1 MDEVLRNARIVA
13 RKILAIRRGEK
24 VLIVTNP
31 RSDLLKI
38 SMALAKVAKERGA
51 AHPDLASVPEKKI
64 ANPYVI
70 FQSEKGSKDFME
82 DYVRTAILAKPNI
95 IVHIPANKMGKDRV
109 GLKKPYRKG
118 KIKRHHILPFMFDT
132 GQARG
137 FWSPHITLDTWTRA
151 IDIDYGLLGKRVKNL
166 VKLMSGSEVHI
177 TTKKGT
183 DLKLSLKGRKVLPD
197 DGDTT
202 KPHGSGNVPCGEVY
216 VGPKIGSMHGTWVL
230 DGMIPLHTGEILFLK
245 NDPLTIEYSS
255 GFLKSIRGKHAKK
268 LLASIKWGEKEA
280 RKHFKGRK
288 ADRYAKNARHCGEL
302 GIGLNPKAKLV
313 GTVLEDEK
321 IMKTCHFAIGMNYEQ
336 DAPAMIHLDGVTFNP
351 TIDITKD
358 GKTTR
363 ILDDG
368 ELVV

>member
-1 MDEVLRNARIVA
+1 MDEVLRNARIVGS
-13 RKILAIRRGEK
+13 KILAIKRGEK
-24 VLIVTNP
+24 VLIITNP

-38 SMALAKVAKERGA
+38 SLALAKVAKERGA
-51 AHPDLASVPEKKI
+51 AHPDLTSVPEKKI

-70 FQSEKGSKDFME
+70 FQPEKGSKDFME
-82 DYVRTAILAKPNI
+82 SYVHTALSKKPDI
-95 IVHIPANKMGKDRV
+95 FISIPANKIGKDKI
-109 GLKKPYRKG
+109 GLKKPYVKG
-118 KIKRHHILPFMFDT
+118 EIRRDHLMMFLMESN
-132 GQARG
+132 QIRG
-137 FWSPHITLDTWTRA
+137 FWSPHITIDTWTRA
-151 IDIDYGLLGKRVKNL
+151 IDIDYKLLRARVKKL
-166 VKLMSGSEVHI
+166 TELMSGSEVHI

-183 DLKLSLKGRKVLPD
+183 DLKLSLKGRRVSPEG
-197 DGDTT
+197 GDIS
-202 KPHGSGNVPCGEVY
+202 KKGGAGNVPCGEVY
-216 VGPKIGSMHGTWVL
+216 VGPKVGSVSGTWVL

-245 NDPLTIEYSS
+245 DDPLTIEYSS
-255 GFLKSIRGKHAKK
+255 GYIKSVRGKYAKK
-268 LLASIKWGEKEA
+268 LLESIKWGENEA
-280 RKHFKGRK
+280 RKHFTGRK

-363 ILDDG
+363 ILDKG
-368 ELVV
+368 VLVV